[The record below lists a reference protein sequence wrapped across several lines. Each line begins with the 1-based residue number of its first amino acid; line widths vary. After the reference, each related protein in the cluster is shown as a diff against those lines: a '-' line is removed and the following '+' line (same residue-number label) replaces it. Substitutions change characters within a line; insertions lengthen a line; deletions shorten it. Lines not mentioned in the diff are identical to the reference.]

1 MNPVVSTLVSGAT
14 YTAVF
19 WLGAWWRG
27 RTHRHLLRRERL
39 LLRENRRLKRELR
52 SAALQAARCYQLG
65 YQLGVDDTT
74 QQFNP
79 TYHEIDPETSRWS
92 SN

>member
-1 MNPVVSTLVSGAT
+1 VSPAAATVVSVAT

-27 RTHRHLLRRERL
+27 RAHRHLLRRERL
-39 LLRENRRLKRELR
+39 LSRDNRRLKRELR
-52 SAALQAARCYQLG
+52 SAALQAAQCYRLG
-65 YQLGVDDTT
+65 YQLGVDMATE
-74 QQFNP
+74 QFDP
-79 TYHEIDPETSRWS
+79 TYHELNPEASRWS

>member
-1 MNPVVSTLVSGAT
+1 MNPVVSTAVSVAT

-39 LLRENRRLKRELR
+39 LLRENRQLKRELR
-52 SAALQAARCYQLG
+52 SAALQAAQCYRLG
-65 YQLGVDDTT
+65 YELGAAHALEHPLTFD
-74 QQFNP
+74 
-79 TYHEIDPETSRWS
+79 EITPEEPRWS
-92 SN
+92 NN